1 MMRPEFLVP
10 LIIIFGLLV
19 LGPKKLP
26 EMGSAIGKT
35 IKEFQKGMREV
46 KEDQDAAE
54 TKQIAA
60 GSSAA
65 TSASAPASEAKP
77 E

>member
-1 MMRPEFLVP
+1 MMRPEFLIP
-10 LIIIFGLLV
+10 LILLFGV
-19 LGPKKLP
+19 LIMGPKKLP

-35 IKEFQKGMREV
+35 IKEFQKSMREV
-46 KEDQDAAE
+46 KEDQATAE

-60 GSSAA
+60 SSSAT
-65 TSASAPASEAKP
+65 TSSAPASEANP

>member
-1 MMRPEFLVP
+1 MMRPEFLIP
-10 LIIIFGLLV
+10 LILLFGVLI

-35 IKEFQKGMREV
+35 IKEFQKSMREV
-46 KEDQDAAE
+46 KDDQASAE

-60 GSSAA
+60 SSS
-65 TSASAPASEAKP
+65 TPASEAKP

>member
-1 MMRPEFLVP
+1 MRPEFLIP
-10 LIIIFGLLV
+10 LILIFGLLIM
-19 LGPKKLP
+19 GPRKLP

-46 KEDQDAAE
+46 KEDQAAAE

-60 GSSAA
+60 S
-65 TSASAPASEAKP
+65 TTTPASEAKP

>member
-1 MMRPEFLVP
+1 MRPEFLVP
-10 LIIIFGLLV
+10 LILIFGVLI

-26 EMGSAIGKT
+26 EMGSAIGRT
-35 IKEFQKGMREV
+35 IKEFQKSMREV
-46 KEDQDAAE
+46 KEDQAAAE

-60 GSSAA
+60 SSSAPV
-65 TSASAPASEAKP
+65 SDAKP

>member
-1 MMRPEFLVP
+1 MMRPEFLIP
-10 LIIIFGLLV
+10 LILLFGVLI

-35 IKEFQKGMREV
+35 IKEFQKSMREV
-46 KEDQDAAE
+46 KEDQAAAE

-60 GSSAA
+60 STAY
-65 TSASAPASEAKP
+65 TSAPASEAKP

>member
-1 MMRPEFLVP
+1 MRPELLIP
-10 LIIIFGLLV
+10 LILIFGVLI

-35 IKEFQKGMREV
+35 IKEFQKSMREV
-46 KEDQDAAE
+46 KEDQAAAE

-60 GSSAA
+60 SSAA
-65 TSASAPASEAKP
+65 STSAPASEAKP